1 MTTFVCLIIV
11 SVGMLLALALAP
23 ALWLQ
28 RFVNRGFPD
37 ERTYT
42 PSATLTA
49 RIPTRPAMNAGG

>member
-1 MTTFVCLIIV
+1 MTTFVCLSVI
-11 SVGMLLALALAP
+11 SVGMLLFAVLSP

-42 PSATLTA
+42 PPTILTA
-49 RIPTRPAMNAGG
+49 RIPT